1 MSLKDWL
8 SKGWLVKHTPSVG
21 EIADLFGVSDRDL
34 EDCKAEGLSPHWK
47 LAIAY
52 NAALQVATAALAACG
67 YRPSREAHHLRVIQ
81 SLRHT
86 IGAGPALVAEF
97 DAFRKKR
104 NMGGYERAWVVSDK
118 EADEMVSLANKLRI
132 DVENWFKANHPELMK
147 V

>member
-21 EIADLFGVSDRDL
+21 EIADLFGVADRDL

-52 NAALQVATAALAACG
+52 NAALQAATAALPACG
-67 YRPSREAHHLRVIQ
+67 YRPSREAHHSRVIQ

-118 EADEMVSLANKLRI
+118 EADEIISLANKLRI